1 MNNFEWTQLLNPEFY
16 ITLSVGGIQ
25 IGLYVVLFIVFAETG
40 LFAGFFLPGDSLL
53 FLSGIYS
60 RDLVESLFVVESDF
74 VNVTFLSTMVAIAG
88 ILGNMVGYWF
98 GAKSGYYLLKKEDT
112 FWFKKKYLL
121 QSKDFFEKYGG
132 KAIIYARFLP
142 IFRTFA
148 PIVAGIV
155 SMDKKK
161 FMFFNILSS
170 FMWAFLLIF
179 AGHYLYDY
187 CIQELDFDLKEHI
200 ELIVIGIIFISTFPV
215 LINLF
220 VKTPEGKKKLSIGFL
235 VICVIILI
243 SLFSFHFIPSRM
255 MIFPKEH
262 LTLKKTILTDESL
275 NKLIDDYNNS
285 NVFDQ
290 MIMRNDPLVKKLLE
304 KGVIKPINN
313 RSQ

>member
-1 MNNFEWTQLLNPEFY
+1 VPLLKNAYFHQLINPNLSPNMNNFEWTQLLNPEFY
-16 ITLSVGGIQ
+16 ITLSIGGVQ

-60 RDLVESLFVVESDF
+60 RSLVENLFVVESDF
-74 VNVTFLSTMVAIAG
+74 INVTFLSFMVAIAG
-88 ILGNMVGYWF
+88 VLGNMVGYWF
-98 GAKSGYYLLKKEDT
+98 GAKSGYYLFKKEDT

-179 AGHYLYDY
+179 AGHYLYGTPF
-187 CIQELDFDLKEHI
+187 L
-200 ELIVIGIIFISTFPV
+200 SP
-215 LINLF
+215 F
-220 VKTPEGKKKLSIGFL
+220 V
-235 VICVIILI
+235 
-243 SLFSFHFIPSRM
+243 SL
-255 MIFPKEH
+255 
-262 LTLKKTILTDESL
+262 
-275 NKLIDDYNNS
+275 
-285 NVFDQ
+285 
-290 MIMRNDPLVKKLLE
+290 
-304 KGVIKPINN
+304 
-313 RSQ
+313 